1 MDQLAPL
8 LNQTSLSARVFF
20 SGELC
25 EIVNF
30 DESALA
36 GHIHLVKSGN
46 LALSI
51 RQRQVAVIDKPSV
64 LFFPRPCGHTIQ
76 PVDQNHCDLLCASI
90 DLGVNVR
97 SPLAMALPEALII
110 PLDEMSA
117 VSPTLDMLFDEAFS
131 DYYGRQSA
139 LNRLAEY
146 FLIQILRHVITH
158 GKLQGGIFSALAE
171 PRLAKAVNAMHDKP
185 GFSWTLESLAD
196 EAGMS
201 RARFAVNFREKV
213 GMTPLEY
220 LTDWRISVAQKLLL
234 QGKPINSVAFSVGY
248 QSHAAL
254 SRMFTKK
261 LGYSPKD
268 WLAKNSD

>member
-1 MDQLAPL
+1 M
-8 LNQTSLSARVFF
+8 
-20 SGELC
+20 
-25 EIVNF
+25 
-30 DESALA
+30 
-36 GHIHLVKSGN
+36 
-46 LALSI
+46 
-51 RQRQVAVIDKPSV
+51 IDRPSV

-76 PVDQNHCDLLCASI
+76 PVDKEHCDLLCASI
-90 DLGVNVR
+90 NLGVNVR
-97 SPLAMALPEALII
+97 SPLAMALPETSII

-117 VSPTLDMLFDEAFS
+117 VSPTLELLFDEAFS
-131 DYYGRQSA
+131 EHYGRQSA

-171 PRLAKAVNAMHDKP
+171 PRLAKAVNAMHDRP
-185 GFSWTLESLAD
+185 DFPWSLESLAD

-220 LTDWRISVAQKLLL
+220 LTDWRISIAQKLLL
-234 QGKPINSVAFSVGY
+234 QGKSISSIASAVGY

-261 LGYSPKD
+261 LGSSPKD
-268 WLAKNSD
+268 WLAQNTN